1 MDTATFDTGAG
12 RWLTCQDY
20 STSWPAAM
28 HCLSFRCFT
37 GQNGPI
43 FMFQT
48 PWVRDVTSCIHSHYV
63 NHNLYHYFI
72 ISIFL
77 DIIWQ
82 PDATLENSEVPQ
94 FPFEKNHGFSPWTL
108 AFHRKHVAFVA
119 FVAFRSSSFRH
130 LDLKH
135 LDLPQEM
142 ARKVALVPMP
152 QAFCVTMNPMI
163 RCWGCPPQKKHRPFA
178 GDKARKN
185 MNKSST
191 LGLYLLLP
199 THFRGYFPAGI
210 ESIDAALQL
219 FDMCRPVTWHQL
231 AGLGKCF

>member
-1 MDTATFDTGAG
+1 MTDLPGLFHE
-12 RWLTCQDY
+12 L
-20 STSWPAAM
+20 
-28 HCLSFRCFT
+28 
-37 GQNGPI
+37 
-43 FMFQT
+43 
-48 PWVRDVTSCIHSHYV
+48 TSCYALLKFPVFHWTKIGQFLCFKHHEFATSPVVSIPIIYV
-63 NHNLYHYFI
+63 NHNLYHYII

-108 AFHRKHVAFVA
+108 AFHM
-119 FVAFRSSSFRH
+119 
-130 LDLKH
+130 KH

-152 QAFCVTMNPMI
+152 QAFCDRMNPMI
-163 RCWGCPPQKKHRPFA
+163 RLRWVGGAPPPKKTRPFA

-185 MNKSST
+185 PFFGVT
-191 LGLYLLLP
+191 YYDLLI
-199 THFRGYFPAGI
+199 FRGYFPAGI